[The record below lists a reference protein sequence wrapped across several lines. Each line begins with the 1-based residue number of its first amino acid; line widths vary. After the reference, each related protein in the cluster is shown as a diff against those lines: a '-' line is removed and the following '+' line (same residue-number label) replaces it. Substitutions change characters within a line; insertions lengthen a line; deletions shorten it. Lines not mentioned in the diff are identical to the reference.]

1 MAASRLS
8 GHPVHTI
15 VLLVLLGLAAGGCSY
30 QLGNDRAAQTGS
42 VKLAAAPAAPAA
54 PAEGAGPGAADLALA
69 KAAVSDLMSREEETA
84 SVPWENPRTGARG
97 AVTPIAAAYTQDG
110 FTCRD
115 FLASYVRDGSEAWM
129 QGEACRLHR
138 GKWEVKAIRPL
149 KKT

>member
-1 MAASRLS
+1 MVVSF
-8 GHPVHTI
+8 
-15 VLLVLLGLAAGGCSY
+15 VLIGLAASGCSY
-30 QLGNDRAAQTGS
+30 RLGNDQVAETGS
-42 VKLAAAPAAPAA
+42 VKRVAAAA
-54 PAEGAGPGAADLALA
+54 AEGAGPGAADLALA
-69 KAAVSDLMSREEETA
+69 KAAVSDLMSRDEETA

-97 AVTPIAAAYTQDG
+97 AVTPIAAAYSQDG

-115 FLASYVRDGSEAWM
+115 FLASYVRDGSESWL